1 MKVTIKQRLTL
12 GLIMFLLPVWAYAQM
27 VNIKGTVKDNK
38 GETLMGVSILEVG
51 STSNGTIT
59 DLDGKFSIT
68 IPKTASLLFSYIGYE
83 KQTIKPEGK
92 TVLNIIL
99 QEESKALN
107 EVVVVGYGQMKRSDL
122 TGSVV
127 SVSDAAIKKSVSTS
141 IDQVLQGRAAG
152 VQIQANSGTPGASS
166 AIRIRGINSI
176 NLSTQ
181 PIFVID
187 GVIIDASTSSES
199 NNPLS
204 SINPSDILSMD
215 ILKDASATAIYGA
228 RASNGVIM
236 ITTKRGKSGDA
247 VVTYDGYVG
256 WQSMPKHLDMM
267 NLQQYAQHHNDRA
280 ALGIVEQTS
289 AFVRPDLLGEG
300 TDWQKELYQN
310 ALMTNHNISITGG
323 NEKTTYSLSG
333 GYLNQEGIAVGSG
346 FTRTS
351 IRSNIDSQVKKW
363 LKAGMNFSVSDSKQE
378 VGADNGI
385 IMNALRQQPMVA
397 VTSDDGSFDG
407 PDDVWMPINPI
418 GMASILENYN
428 KKYNFRLN
436 TYLDANIT
444 KQLSFKTE
452 YSTDYS
458 WANTYYFEPS
468 YQFGVLVNKTRTSRR
483 TKTDSK
489 YWSWRNILSYNN
501 TFARK
506 HNVNVMIGQEMT
518 ESAWENLSGAATG
531 FLSNTTHDLS
541 AGDVTAS
548 SATGVSTKSSIL
560 SFFGRA
566 FYSYDDRYL
575 LTGTIR
581 RDGSSKFTSAN
592 RWGWFPSAALA
603 WKVSNE
609 SFLKD
614 NDVLNNLKL
623 RLGWGAT
630 GNQNVENW
638 AYMALLS
645 AKSTPWGTGVLNAN
659 NANPDLK

>member
-247 VVTYDGYVG
+247 IVTYDGYVG
-256 WQSMPKHLDMM
+256 WQSMPNHLDMM

-385 IMNALRQQPMVA
+385 IMNALRQ
-397 VTSDDGSFDG
+397 
-407 PDDVWMPINPI
+407 
-418 GMASILENYN
+418 
-428 KKYNFRLN
+428 
-436 TYLDANIT
+436 
-444 KQLSFKTE
+444 
-452 YSTDYS
+452 
-458 WANTYYFEPS
+458 
-468 YQFGVLVNKTRTSRR
+468 
-483 TKTDSK
+483 
-489 YWSWRNILSYNN
+489 
-501 TFARK
+501 
-506 HNVNVMIGQEMT
+506 
-518 ESAWENLSGAATG
+518 
-531 FLSNTTHDLS
+531 
-541 AGDVTAS
+541 
-548 SATGVSTKSSIL
+548 
-560 SFFGRA
+560 
-566 FYSYDDRYL
+566 
-575 LTGTIR
+575 
-581 RDGSSKFTSAN
+581 
-592 RWGWFPSAALA
+592 
-603 WKVSNE
+603 
-609 SFLKD
+609 
-614 NDVLNNLKL
+614 
-623 RLGWGAT
+623 
-630 GNQNVENW
+630 
-638 AYMALLS
+638 
-645 AKSTPWGTGVLNAN
+645 
-659 NANPDLK
+659 